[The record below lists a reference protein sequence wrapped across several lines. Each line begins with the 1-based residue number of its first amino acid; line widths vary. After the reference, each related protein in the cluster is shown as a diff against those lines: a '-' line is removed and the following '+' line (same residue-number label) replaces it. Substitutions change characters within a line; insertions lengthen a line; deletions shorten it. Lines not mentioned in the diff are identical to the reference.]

1 MELSKIPERPAVR
14 KLRLLLE
21 GQGRAEGERKGRIE
35 GEIKG
40 EIKGKSGALLMIL
53 DARGLAVSPED
64 RAVIEACTDPAQLD
78 RWVRRAA
85 TARSTHAVLAA
96 TPDVTPPSP
105 PRRARRPKAA
115 RSR

>member
-1 MELSKIPERPAVR
+1 MELSKIPERPDVR

-35 GEIKG
+35 G

-85 TARSTHAVLAA
+85 TARSTHAVLSAD
-96 TPDVTPPSP
+96 PDVAPPGP